1 MTINLECILCLEK
14 KNLFCHFKIQGLLR
28 VHGLISVS
36 TNRHQSENHI
46 QPFWLHFVIK
56 NVSVVR
62 WILSMKSAVSISLH
76 LGLSHHLAP
85 LSQIGPLGPPYSV
98 ICYLAPVASLLLP
111 IATPSHLFVAL
122 LAHPPI
128 N

>member
-14 KNLFCHFKIQGLLR
+14 KIILSLQDSGATPCAWVDFGKHKQAPIRKPHPTIL
-28 VHGLISVS
+28 
-36 TNRHQSENHI
+36 
-46 QPFWLHFVIK
+46 LHFVIK